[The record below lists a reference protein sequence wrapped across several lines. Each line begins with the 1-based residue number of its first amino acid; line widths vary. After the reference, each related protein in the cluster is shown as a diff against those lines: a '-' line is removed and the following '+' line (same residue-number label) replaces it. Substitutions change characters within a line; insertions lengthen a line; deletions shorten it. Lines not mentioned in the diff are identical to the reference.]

1 MNKGYGLIAG
11 LAAFFILLLAPI
23 DPSIMPEA
31 ARITAAVTA
40 MMVIFWITQP
50 IPIEAT
56 SLIPLVAFPV
66 LGILSPSQVGVSYA
80 DNVIFLFMGGFMIAM
95 AMQRWN
101 LHKRMALKIISITG
115 TSPSRLILGFMIAT
129 AFLSMWMSN
138 SATAMMMVPIAI
150 AIIATVLPTKNYKDM
165 DESQKAFSGCLVLGI
180 AYAAG
185 LGGIG
190 TLIGTPAN
198 GILVAQLAKLFPGA
212 PAIDFFQWMLFGVPF
227 VALMLPIMW
236 LWLTKVPYRKMPKTL
251 DNTKE
256 ALQREIE
263 SMGPMSRGEKN
274 TLFVFILVA
283 IAWIFRASK
292 DIGGFVIPGLD
303 MIFPGIEDCTI
314 AILGAVLLFM
324 LPVSWKRH
332 EFTLNWQ
339 WAVRIPWGILLLFGG
354 GM

>member
-11 LAAFFILLLAPI
+11 IAAFIILLLAPI

-101 LHKRMALKIISITG
+101 LHKRIALKIISITG

-138 SATAMMMVPIAI
+138 TATAMMM
-150 AIIATVLPTKNYKDM
+150 
-165 DESQKAFSGCLVLGI
+165 
-180 AYAAG
+180 
-185 LGGIG
+185 
-190 TLIGTPAN
+190 
-198 GILVAQLAKLFPGA
+198 
-212 PAIDFFQWMLFGVPF
+212 
-227 VALMLPIMW
+227 
-236 LWLTKVPYRKMPKTL
+236 
-251 DNTKE
+251 
-256 ALQREIE
+256 
-263 SMGPMSRGEKN
+263 
-274 TLFVFILVA
+274 
-283 IAWIFRASK
+283 
-292 DIGGFVIPGLD
+292 
-303 MIFPGIEDCTI
+303 
-314 AILGAVLLFM
+314 
-324 LPVSWKRH
+324 
-332 EFTLNWQ
+332 
-339 WAVRIPWGILLLFGG
+339 
-354 GM
+354 